1 MPSITYKE
9 RVLSAQQLKKLS
21 EHKYACSNS
30 SLLDPWLQP
39 WWNWLVSMTP
49 LWLAPNLITIIGLI
63 VNIATTLILVSYSPD
78 AKSPPPAWA
87 SLLCAFGLFVY
98 QSLDS
103 IDGKQARR
111 TNTSSPLGE
120 LFDHG
125 CDSIST
131 VFVALSACIS
141 CQLGQYPN
149 WLFFQCFCAI
159 ALFYCAHWQTY
170 VSGTLRFGK
179 VDVTEAQFTIMGIH
193 VISAVFGSEVWQTRM
208 FGNIEMWS
216 ILSLMT
222 LVCGIWSLWFI
233 FSVILA
239 GGVGKNG
246 STVAIPLIGGR
257 WNYIILIGITL
268 GYLVNMM
275 SFSKMFVEG
284 GSGKN
289 GSSVAIPILGCELR
303 TLSLYAIFG
312 VYIFFI
318 CHNMQAIMTEGC
330 GKNGS
335 SVAGTSVLSPSI
347 PLTLVILPALIIA
360 QKSPQNIFTDHSSLY
375 ILAFGMVAAKVTNK
389 LVIAHMT
396 KAEMEYLDWSQLGPA
411 LLFFNQYF
419 NCVLPEIWLLWFTFV
434 WGAQDLGRYCSKV
447 CVEICNH
454 LHINLFTI
462 PHPVKNAPQTV
473 SQGTNAPTTSM
484 SMVTAAAASASAGA
498 THDKNGA
505 THHRKTARQAS
516 KKQQQQSH

>member
-289 GSSVAIPILGCELR
+289 GSSVA
-303 TLSLYAIFG
+303 
-312 VYIFFI
+312 
-318 CHNMQAIMTEGC
+318 
-330 GKNGS
+330 
-335 SVAGTSVLSPSI
+335 GTSVLSPSI

>member
-1 MPSITYKE
+1 MSSITYKE

-21 EHKYACSNS
+21 EHKYSCTSS

-63 VNIATTLILVSYSPD
+63 VNIVTTLILVSYSPD
-78 AKSPPPAWA
+78 GKSAPPGWA

-111 TNTSSPLGE
+111 TNTQSPLGE

-159 ALFYCAHWQTY
+159 GLFYCAHWQTY

-179 VDVTEAQFTIMGIH
+179 IDVTEAQFTIMAIH
-193 VISAVFGSEVWQTRM
+193 IISAVFGSDVWQARM
-208 FGNIEMWS
+208 FGNFQLWS
-216 ILSLMT
+216 TLSLMT

-246 STVAIPLIGGR
+246 STVA
-257 WNYIILIGITL
+257 
-268 GYLVNMM
+268 
-275 SFSKMFVEG
+275 
-284 GSGKN
+284 
-289 GSSVAIPILGCELR
+289 
-303 TLSLYAIFG
+303 
-312 VYIFFI
+312 
-318 CHNMQAIMTEGC
+318 
-330 GKNGS
+330 
-335 SVAGTSVLSPSI
+335 GTSVLSPSI
-347 PLTLVILPALIIA
+347 PLTMVILPALIIA
-360 QKSPQNIFTDHSSLY
+360 QKSPQNIFTEHASLY

-419 NCVLPEIWLLWFTFV
+419 NCVVPEIWLLWFSLF
-434 WGAQDLGRYCSKV
+434 WGTQDLIRYCSKV
-447 CVEICNH
+447 CLEICNH

-462 PHPVKNAPQTV
+462 PNAGKNAPQTV
-473 SQGTNAPTTSM
+473 SQGTSAPTTSM
-484 SMVTAAAASASAGA
+484 SMSATAAAGASAAVA
-498 THDKNGA
+498 HDKNGG
-505 THHRKTARQAS
+505 THHRKTTRQAS
-516 KKQQQQSH
+516 KKQQQQH

>member
-1 MPSITYKE
+1 MSSITYKE

-21 EHKYACSNS
+21 EHKYACTSS

-63 VNIATTLILVSYSPD
+63 VNIVTTLILVSYSPD
-78 AKSPPPAWA
+78 GKSTPPAWA

-111 TNTSSPLGE
+111 TNTQSPLGE

-159 ALFYCAHWQTY
+159 GLFYCAHWQTY

-179 VDVTEAQFTIMGIH
+179 IDVTEAQFTIMAIH
-193 VISAVFGSEVWQTRM
+193 IISAVFGSDVWQARM
-208 FGNIEMWS
+208 FGNFQLWS
-216 ILSLMT
+216 TLSLMT

-246 STVAIPLIGGR
+246 STVA
-257 WNYIILIGITL
+257 
-268 GYLVNMM
+268 
-275 SFSKMFVEG
+275 
-284 GSGKN
+284 
-289 GSSVAIPILGCELR
+289 
-303 TLSLYAIFG
+303 
-312 VYIFFI
+312 
-318 CHNMQAIMTEGC
+318 
-330 GKNGS
+330 
-335 SVAGTSVLSPSI
+335 GTSVLSPSI
-347 PLTLVILPALIIA
+347 PLTMVILPALIIA
-360 QKSPQNIFTDHSSLY
+360 QKSPQNIFTEHASLY

-419 NCVLPEIWLLWFTFV
+419 NCVVPEIWLLWFSLF
-434 WGAQDLGRYCSKV
+434 WGTQDLIRYCSKV
-447 CVEICNH
+447 CLEICNH

-462 PHPVKNAPQTV
+462 PYTGKNATQTV
-473 SQGTNAPTTSM
+473 SQGTSAPTTSM
-484 SMVTAAAASASAGA
+484 SMSATAAAGASAALA
-498 THDKNGA
+498 HDKNGG
-505 THHRKTARQAS
+505 THHRKTTRQAS
-516 KKQQQQSH
+516 KKQQPH

>member
-1 MPSITYKE
+1 MSSITYKE
-9 RVLSAQQLKKLS
+9 RVLSAQQLKRLS
-21 EHKYACSNS
+21 EHKYSCTSS

-63 VNIATTLILVSYSPD
+63 VNIVTTLILVSYSPD
-78 AKSPPPAWA
+78 GKSAPPGWA

-159 ALFYCAHWQTY
+159 GLFYCAHWQTY

-179 VDVTEAQFTIMGIH
+179 IDVTEAQFTIMAIH
-193 VISAVFGSEVWQTRM
+193 IISAVFGADVWQARM
-208 FGNIEMWS
+208 FGNFQLWS
-216 ILSLMT
+216 TLSLMT

-246 STVAIPLIGGR
+246 STVA
-257 WNYIILIGITL
+257 
-268 GYLVNMM
+268 
-275 SFSKMFVEG
+275 
-284 GSGKN
+284 
-289 GSSVAIPILGCELR
+289 
-303 TLSLYAIFG
+303 
-312 VYIFFI
+312 
-318 CHNMQAIMTEGC
+318 
-330 GKNGS
+330 
-335 SVAGTSVLSPSI
+335 GTSVLSPSI
-347 PLTLVILPALIIA
+347 PLTMVILPALIIA
-360 QKSPQNIFTDHSSLY
+360 QKSPQNIFTEHSALY

-419 NCVLPEIWLLWFTFV
+419 NCVLPEIWLLWFSLF
-434 WGAQDLGRYCSKV
+434 WGTQDLIRYCSKV
-447 CVEICNH
+447 CLEICSH

-462 PHPVKNAPQTV
+462 PYPGKNAPQTV
-473 SQGTNAPTTSM
+473 SQGTSAPTTSM
-484 SMVTAAAASASAGA
+484 SMSATAAAGGASASAAA
-498 THDKNGA
+498 THDKNGG
-505 THHRKTARQAS
+505 THHRKTTRQAS
-516 KKQQQQSH
+516 KKQQQH

>member
-9 RVLSAQQLKKLS
+9 RILSPQQLKKLS
-21 EHKYACSNS
+21 EHKYSCSSN

-63 VNIATTLILVSYSPD
+63 VNIVTTLILVYYSPD
-78 AKSPPPAWA
+78 GRSAPPGWT

-141 CQLGQYPN
+141 CQLGHYPN

-179 VDVTEAQFTIMGIH
+179 IDVTEAQFTIIVIH
-193 VISAVFGSEVWQTRM
+193 VISAVFGSDVWQTR
-208 FGNIEMWS
+208 
-216 ILSLMT
+216 
-222 LVCGIWSLWFI
+222 
-233 FSVILA
+233 
-239 GGVGKNG
+239 
-246 STVAIPLIGGR
+246 IPLIGGR
-257 WNYIILIGITL
+257 WNNIILVGITL
-268 GYLVNMM
+268 GYLVNLIN
-275 SFSKMFVEG
+275 FSKMFIEG
-284 GSGKN
+284 G
-289 GSSVAIPILGCELR
+289 I
-303 TLSLYAIFG
+303 
-312 VYIFFI
+312 
-318 CHNMQAIMTEGC
+318 

-347 PLTLVILPALIIA
+347 PLTMVILPALIIA
-360 QKSPQNIFTDHSSLY
+360 QKSPQNIFTEHSSLY

-411 LLFFNQYF
+411 FLFFNQYF
-419 NCVLPEIWLLWFTFV
+419 NCVVPEIWLLWFTLI
-434 WGAQDLGRYCSKV
+434 WAIQDLLRYCSKV
-447 CVEICNH
+447 CLEICNH
-454 LHINLFTI
+454 LHIRLFKISYTG
-462 PHPVKNAPQTV
+462 KNAPQTV
-473 SQGTNAPTTSM
+473 SQGTNAPTTSL
-484 SMVTAAAASASAGA
+484 SMNAAAGTTAAL
-498 THDKNGA
+498 THDKNGG
-505 THHRKTARQAS
+505 THHRKSAARQVS
-516 KKQQQQSH
+516 KKQQQQH

>member
-21 EHKYACSNS
+21 EHKYSCSSS

-39 WWNWLVSMTP
+39 WWNWLVSKTP

-63 VNIATTLILVSYSPD
+63 VNIVTTLILVSYSPD
-78 AKSPPPAWA
+78 AKSPPPAWT
-87 SLLCAFGLFVY
+87 SLLCAFGLFIY

-179 VDVTEAQFTIMGIH
+179 IDVTEAQFTIMAIH
-193 VISAVFGSEVWQTRM
+193 VISAVFGPDVWQSRM
-208 FGNIEMWS
+208 FGNFELWS

-233 FSVILA
+233 FSVVLA

-246 STVAIPLIGGR
+246 ST
-257 WNYIILIGITL
+257 
-268 GYLVNMM
+268 
-275 SFSKMFVEG
+275 
-284 GSGKN
+284 
-289 GSSVAIPILGCELR
+289 
-303 TLSLYAIFG
+303 
-312 VYIFFI
+312 
-318 CHNMQAIMTEGC
+318 
-330 GKNGS
+330 
-335 SVAGTSVLSPSI
+335 VAGTSVLSPSI
-347 PLTLVILPALIIA
+347 PLTMVILPALIIA
-360 QKSPQNIFTDHSSLY
+360 QKSPQNIFTEHSALY

-419 NCVLPEIWLLWFTFV
+419 NCVLPEIWLLWFTLI
-434 WGAQDLGRYCSKV
+434 WGTQDLIRYCSKV

-454 LHINLFTI
+454 LHIYLFTI
-462 PHPVKNAPQTV
+462 PHPGKNSTQTV

-484 SMVTAAAASASAGA
+484 SMSASAA
-498 THDKNGA
+498 AVAQDKNGG
-505 THHRKTARQAS
+505 THHRKSTRQAS
-516 KKQQQQSH
+516 KKQQQQQH

>member
-1 MPSITYKE
+1 MSSITYKE

-21 EHKYACSNS
+21 EHKYSCTSS

-63 VNIATTLILVSYSPD
+63 VNIVTTLILVSYSPD
-78 AKSPPPAWA
+78 GKSAPPGWA

-111 TNTSSPLGE
+111 TNTQSPLGE

-159 ALFYCAHWQTY
+159 GLFYCAHWQTY

-179 VDVTEAQFTIMGIH
+179 IDVTEAQFTIMAIH
-193 VISAVFGSEVWQTRM
+193 IISAVFGSDVWQAR
-208 FGNIEMWS
+208 
-216 ILSLMT
+216 
-222 LVCGIWSLWFI
+222 
-233 FSVILA
+233 
-239 GGVGKNG
+239 
-246 STVAIPLIGGR
+246 IPLIGGR

-268 GYLVNMM
+268 GYLANMIN
-275 SFSKMFVEG
+275 FSKMFVEG
-284 GSGKN
+284 GS
-289 GSSVAIPILGCELR
+289 
-303 TLSLYAIFG
+303 
-312 VYIFFI
+312 
-318 CHNMQAIMTEGC
+318 

-347 PLTLVILPALIIA
+347 PLTMVILPALIIA
-360 QKSPQNIFTDHSSLY
+360 QKSPQNIFTEHASLY

-419 NCVLPEIWLLWFTFV
+419 NCVVPEIWLLWFSLF
-434 WGAQDLGRYCSKV
+434 WGTQDLIRYCSKV
-447 CVEICNH
+447 CLEICNH

-462 PHPVKNAPQTV
+462 PNAGKNAPQTV
-473 SQGTNAPTTSM
+473 SQGTSAPTTSM
-484 SMVTAAAASASAGA
+484 SMSATAAAGASAAVA
-498 THDKNGA
+498 HDKNGG
-505 THHRKTARQAS
+505 THHRKTTRQAS
-516 KKQQQQSH
+516 KKQQQQH